1 MRKLLYG
8 FAWVA
13 VLSSLLPA
21 VGAFSFE
28 FAKDARWIPATS
40 AGMNGLGEWLV
51 EFANSQVYSRVL
63 VAALAFAVGIGVD
76 WAARR
81 AEGSRF
87 KFYVD
92 LATRLEAERERLVN
106 IRRLDAGPDLDNE
119 VMSEMTRAYSDQI
132 ALQKTLQDLGF
143 KVPWVSWEEGTGMG
157 QYLSVY
163 TDYFAILSAHLKAG
177 HIREAKTASKRVVN
191 WGSGKGPYLKYGG
204 SVQRLY

>member
-8 FAWVA
+8 LTGAA
-13 VLSSLLPA
+13 VFSSLLPA
-21 VGAFSFE
+21 LGAFGFE
-28 FAKDARWIPATS
+28 FAKDARWFPATS
-40 AGMNGLGEWLV
+40 AAIGELGGWLV
-51 EFANSQVYSRVL
+51 EFSTSQFYICLLIAV
-63 VAALAFAVGIGVD
+63 LAFAVGIGVD

-119 VMSEMTRAYSDQI
+119 VTSEMARAYMDQI

-163 TDYFAILSAHLKAG
+163 TDYFAVLSAHLKAG
-177 HIREAKTASKRVVN
+177 HIREAKTASKRVVD
-191 WGSGKGPYLKYGG
+191 WGSGKGPYLKYGE
-204 SVQRLY
+204 SLRRLY